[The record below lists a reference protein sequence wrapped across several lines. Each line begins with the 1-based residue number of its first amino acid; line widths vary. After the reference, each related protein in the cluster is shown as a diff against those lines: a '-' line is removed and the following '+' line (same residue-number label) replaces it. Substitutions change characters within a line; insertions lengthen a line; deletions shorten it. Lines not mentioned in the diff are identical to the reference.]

1 MSLKVTETNS
11 VNLMKHFLKN
21 LVSRRNLLSGGAA
34 LVSGTSLTAVTNQAQ
49 AQNKHSHKGHSEHQN
64 SGSDNTHIH
73 AGEMITV
80 GDVDHEANGFDPTDI
95 LTDWDTGTLSIGENG
110 EKIRSFVVEA
120 IDKDIEIAPGITFP
134 SWTFGGRIPGP
145 TFRATEGETLKI
157 LFRNYGSRHH
167 SMHFHGIHSIK
178 MDGVSASNGL
188 IGPGEEFTYEF
199 TAKPFGCHLYH
210 CHALPLRHHMHKGMY
225 GTFIVDPD
233 PQKHPEHETIAK
245 SRLLGTPQNQEWQE
259 LVMVMNG
266 FDTSFDGE
274 NEFYAINTVAHH
286 FMKHPIE
293 IEKSRPVRVY
303 LVNAT
308 EFDPI
313 NSFHLHAN
321 FFDYFDH
328 GTTLTPT
335 LPTVDTIMQ
344 CQAQRGI
351 LEFSFKDH
359 DPGKYM
365 FHAHQSEF
373 AELGW
378 MAMFDVKDT

>member
-1 MSLKVTETNS
+1 M
-11 VNLMKHFLKN
+11 
-21 LVSRRNLLSGGAA
+21 G
-34 LVSGTSLTAVTNQAQ
+34 GTSLAGVTKISTAYSQIKSTGDETQHHHVSA
-49 AQNKHSHKGHSEHQN
+49 A
-64 SGSDNTHIH
+64 
-73 AGEMITV
+73 EMITV
-80 GDVDHEANGFDPTDI
+80 GDVDSATNGFDPGEI
-95 LTDWDTGTLSIGENG
+95 LTDWDTGKLTIDESGNRVRTFI
-110 EKIRSFVVEA
+110 VEA
-120 IDKDIEIAPGITFP
+120 IDKDVEIAPGILFP
-134 SWTFGGRIPGP
+134 AWTFNGRIPGP
-145 TFRATEGETLKI
+145 TLRATEGERLRIK
-157 LFRNYGSRHH
+157 FHNNGSRHH
-167 SMHFHGIHSIK
+167 SLHFHGIHSVR
-178 MDGVSASNGL
+178 MDGVSSKSGL
-188 IGPGEEFTYEF
+188 IGPGEEFVYEF
-199 TAKPFGCHLYH
+199 DAKPFGCHLYH

-225 GTFIVDPD
+225 GAFIVDPD
-233 PQKHPEHETIAK
+233 PQKHPEQLEIAK
-245 SRLLGTPQNQEWQE
+245 SRQLGSRENLQWQE
-259 LVMVMNG
+259 MVMVMNA

-286 FMKHPIE
+286 FMKHPIK
-293 IEKSRPVRVY
+293 IDKSRPVRIY
-303 LVNAT
+303 LINAT

-335 LPTVDTIMQ
+335 LATVDTIMQ

-378 MAMFDVKDT
+378 MALFDVGEA